1 MRARAR
7 FAAGGSRSGGRGFGA
22 QKPGLSATVVN
33 LSVSP
38 ATVSAAE
45 HEKAIAGNDPRK
57 PVEKID

>member
-1 MRARAR
+1 
-7 FAAGGSRSGGRGFGA
+7 
-22 QKPGLSATVVN
+22 LSATVVN